1 MAKRILVVS
10 ARMGAGHD
18 GAAREIC
25 KKLDTY
31 GYETKVVDF
40 LDASPIAGRI
50 LYDTYHFQM
59 ERSPWSYSAMY
70 WAWSKFNVLTRVTTL
85 IFGLLF
91 ERRLRQWATD
101 YQADAIVSTY
111 PFASVVLGRAR
122 RKRFNPLRIPAI
134 TFLTDFAVHPL
145 WVHDGIDEHVCVSPS
160 AASGVRHLLQSP
172 KLSISGPFVNE
183 EFFTIRDK
191 PVLRRELELP
201 DDETVVILS
210 AGSWGVGDIEST
222 YRSLTKEPGI
232 FPILICGRNEIL
244 FQRIQSLPGGR
255 AIGWTDRMVDYL
267 SAADVVVQ
275 NAGGLTAL
283 EAFATGTPVV
293 SYKPI
298 AGHGRDN
305 TKRMQL
311 SGVTLYARHH
321 ADLLAAIHQAVERRE
336 LLTTNALSLFDPAP
350 ERHILAAIESATPVP
365 VSPDLP
371 LRPKR
376 VLSRI
381 AVGALML
388 LVASNLTADVIG
400 ARGLNVASAS
410 VQLPYV
416 YLAVLPSTAAL
427 NSPAVERSLAAN
439 DISTI
444 VPLSLAKLDPN
455 GIRRLYRDGI
465 TLINGGST
473 DDAALHLLLPIN
485 AAAQTYAA
493 LQNITGHV
501 LPVYLPQEH
510 LNGVDLA
517 WAALHHQVVPRLHI
531 FTSSSKTKIAPG
543 SKVYELDGVKMSPQQ
558 LLQQINILLHR
569 VHSLGDVVASVSTLS

>member
-1 MAKRILVVS
+1 
-10 ARMGAGHD
+10 MGAGHD

-25 KKLDTY
+25 KKLDAY
-31 GYETKVVDF
+31 GYETKIVDF
-40 LDASPIAGRI
+40 LDASPIAGKI

-59 ERSPWSYSAMY
+59 ERSPWTYSAMY

-91 ERRLRQWATD
+91 ERRLRQWATE

-122 RKRFNPLRIPAI
+122 RKRINPLRVPAI

-145 WVHDGIDEHVCVSPS
+145 WVHEGIDEHVCVSPS

-172 KLSISGPFVNE
+172 RISVSGPFVNE
-183 EFFTIRDK
+183 EFFTIRNK
-191 PVLRRELELP
+191 AALREELSLP
-201 DDETVVILS
+201 TEETVVILS

-222 YRSLTKEPGI
+222 YRALTQEPGI
-232 FPILICGRNEIL
+232 YPILICGRNEVL
-244 FQRIQSLPGGR
+244 YQRIHKVPGGR

-267 SAADVVVQ
+267 TAADVVVQ

-321 ADLLAAIHQAVERRE
+321 SDLLAAIHQAVERRE
-336 LLTTNALSLFDPAP
+336 TLTTNALSLFDPEP
-350 ERHILAAIESATPVP
+350 ERYIHNAIESATPVP
-365 VSPDLP
+365 TPPDLP
-371 LRPKR
+371 LRPSR

-381 AVGALML
+381 AVSALML
-388 LVASNLTADVIG
+388 LVASNLAADLVG

-416 YLAVLPSTAAL
+416 YLAVLPTAADL
-427 NSPAVERSLAAN
+427 RSPAVEQALATN
-439 DISTI
+439 DISAI
-444 VPLSLAKLDPN
+444 VPLSLA
-455 GIRRLYRDGI
+455 RLAPREVRTFAHDGI

-493 LQNITGHV
+493 LKAITGHV

-531 FTSSSKTKIAPG
+531 FTSAAKAKVIAG
-543 SKVYELDGVKMSPQQ
+543 TKVYELDGAGMTPEQ
-558 LLQQINILLHR
+558 LLHQIHILVQRINHQ
-569 VHSLGDVVASVSTLS
+569 GDIVASVSTLS